1 MRDRHEKPGLR
12 DRAYRVTERLH
23 WVHAGIGMVGN
34 VLFLA
39 GSVLFLWESTQL
51 LGTWLF
57 IVASFGLML
66 GSIGDKLLLGSV
78 SDKVSD
84 LEDADA

>member
-1 MRDRHEKPGLR
+1 MDQRQQKPGLR
-12 DRAYRVTERLH
+12 DRAYRVTEQLH
-23 WVHAGIGMVGN
+23 WVHAGVGMAGN
-34 VLFLA
+34 VLFLV

-57 IVASFGLML
+57 ILASFGLML

-84 LEDADA
+84 LEETDV